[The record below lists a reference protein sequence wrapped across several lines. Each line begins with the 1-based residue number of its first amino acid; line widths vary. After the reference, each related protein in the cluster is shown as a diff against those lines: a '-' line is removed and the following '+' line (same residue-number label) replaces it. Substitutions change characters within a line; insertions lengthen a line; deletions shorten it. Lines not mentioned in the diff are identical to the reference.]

1 MRPNSVVLR
10 SVERS
15 GFVGRGRSRAITV
28 LRLLRLTGPA
38 DFADWYAASRAYTRH
53 VADGMGL
60 AGVDAVDGA
69 RVVDRLRTDHATLSP
84 AEARSVAATL
94 LADGAF
100 SEPYCEWLPTWY
112 ELALLAPVRYG
123 DRRLRRVAAAVAG
136 AAGVTV
142 TAPRFS
148 RPRDVTIDG
157 RPALARVS
165 GFRDRFLLA
174 DALLHLEW
182 FVHAAA
188 ADGIDVPSA
197 LVERTR
203 EESLSYY
210 AGDRTSLSP
219 RVRRFQRLLFADDA
233 WVRRVND
240 RYGLQSR
247 LFGVW
252 ERILRAERERLAGE

>member
-1 MRPNSVVLR
+1 M
-10 SVERS
+10 
-15 GFVGRGRSRAITV
+15 GFE
-28 LRLLRLTGPA
+28 
-38 DFADWYAASRAYTRH
+38 
-53 VADGMGL
+53 
-60 AGVDAVDGA
+60 GVDAIDGA
-69 RVVDRLRTDHATLSP
+69 RVADRLRTDHATLSP
-84 AEARSVAATL
+84 PEARSVAATL

-123 DRRLRRVAAAVAG
+123 DWRLRRVAATVAG

-157 RPALARVS
+157 RPALAGVS

-174 DALLHLEW
+174 DALLHIEW

-188 ADGIDVPSA
+188 ADGIDVPA
-197 LVERTR
+197 DFVERTR

-210 AGDRTSLSP
+210 GGDRESLSP
-219 RVRRFQRLLFADDA
+219 PVRRFQRFLFADDA
-233 WVRRVND
+233 WVQGVND
-240 RYGLQSR
+240 RYGLNSR
-247 LFGVW
+247 LFDLW
-252 ERILRAERERLAGE
+252 ERLLRAERERLSDA

>member
-1 MRPNSVVLR
+1 MDFD
-10 SVERS
+10 
-15 GFVGRGRSRAITV
+15 GADAI
-28 LRLLRLTGPA
+28 
-38 DFADWYAASRAYTRH
+38 
-53 VADGMGL
+53 
-60 AGVDAVDGA
+60 DGA
-69 RVVDRLRTDHATLSP
+69 RVADRLRADRATLSP

-123 DRRLRRVAAAVAG
+123 DWRLRRVAGAVAG
-136 AAGVTV
+136 AADATV

-148 RPRDVTIDG
+148 RPRDVTVDG

-188 ADGIDVPSA
+188 ADGIEVPSD

-203 EESLSYY
+203 RESLSYY
-210 AGDRTSLSP
+210 GGDRGSLSP
-219 RVRRFQRLLFADDA
+219 SVRRFQCLLFADDA
-233 WVRRVND
+233 WVGRVND
-240 RYGLQSR
+240 RYDLNSR
-247 LFGVW
+247 LFDVW
-252 ERILRAERERLAGE
+252 ERILSGERRRLAGE

>member
-1 MRPNSVVLR
+1 M
-10 SVERS
+10 
-15 GFVGRGRSRAITV
+15 GF
-28 LRLLRLTGPA
+28 
-38 DFADWYAASRAYTRH
+38 D
-53 VADGMGL
+53 
-60 AGVDAVDGA
+60 GVDAIDGA
-69 RVVDRLRTDHATLSP
+69 RVEDRLRADYETLSP

-112 ELALLAPVRYG
+112 EFALLAPVRYG
-123 DRRLRRVAAAVAG
+123 DWRLRRVAAAIAE

-157 RPALARVS
+157 RPALACVS

-188 ADGIDVPSA
+188 ADGIAVPSG
-197 LVERTR
+197 LVERVR

-210 AGDRTSLSP
+210 GGDRASLSP
-219 RVRRFQRLLFADDA
+219 PVRRFQRLLFADDA
-233 WVRRVND
+233 WVDRVDD
-240 RYGLQSR
+240 RYDLNSR

-252 ERILRAERERLAGE
+252 ERFLGAERERLARD

>member
-1 MRPNSVVLR
+1 M
-10 SVERS
+10 
-15 GFVGRGRSRAITV
+15 
-28 LRLLRLTGPA
+28 
-38 DFADWYAASRAYTRH
+38 DFAG
-53 VADGMGL
+53 AD
-60 AGVDAVDGA
+60 AIDGA
-69 RVVDRLRTDHATLSP
+69 RAADRLRTDHAALSP

-100 SEPYCEWLPTWY
+100 SEPYCEWLPAWY
-112 ELALLAPVRYG
+112 ELALIAPVRYA

-188 ADGIDVPSA
+188 ADGIEVPSA
-197 LVERTR
+197 LVARTR
-203 EESLSYY
+203 RESLSYY
-210 AGDRTSLSP
+210 GGDRESLSP
-219 RVRRFQRLLFADDA
+219 AVRRFQRLLFADDA

-240 RYGLQSR
+240 RYDLHSR
-247 LFGVW
+247 LFALW
-252 ERILRAERERLAGE
+252 EDILRDERERLAGE

>member
-1 MRPNSVVLR
+1 MT
-10 SVERS
+10 
-15 GFVGRGRSRAITV
+15 A
-28 LRLLRLTGPA
+28 PA

-53 VADGMGL
+53 VADGMGF
-60 AGVDAVDGA
+60 AGADEIDAA
-69 RVVDRLRTDHATLSP
+69 RVVDRLRTDHTTLSP
-84 AEARSVAATL
+84 PEARSVAATL

-112 ELALLAPVRYG
+112 ELALIAPVRYG
-123 DRRLRRVAAAVAG
+123 DWRLRRVAAAVAG

-142 TAPRFS
+142 SAPRFS
-148 RPRDVTIDG
+148 RPRDVTVDG
-157 RPALARVS
+157 RHALAGVS

-188 ADGIDVPSA
+188 ADGINVPPD

-203 EESLSYY
+203 EETLSYY
-210 AGDRTSLSP
+210 GGDRASLSP
-219 RVRRFQRLLFADDA
+219 PVRRFQRLLFADDA

-240 RYGLQSR
+240 RYDLNSL

-252 ERILRAERERLAGE
+252 ERILSAERERLADE

>member
-1 MRPNSVVLR
+1 M
-10 SVERS
+10 
-15 GFVGRGRSRAITV
+15 GF
-28 LRLLRLTGPA
+28 
-38 DFADWYAASRAYTRH
+38 D
-53 VADGMGL
+53 
-60 AGVDAVDGA
+60 GVDAIDGA
-69 RVVDRLRTDHATLSP
+69 PVADRLRTDHATLSP
-84 AEARSVAATL
+84 AEARSVSATL

-112 ELALLAPVRYG
+112 EFALLPPVRYG
-123 DRRLRRVAAAVAG
+123 DWRLRRVAAAVAG
-136 AAGVTV
+136 AAGVTA

-157 RPALARVS
+157 RPALAAVS

-188 ADGIDVPSA
+188 ADGIDVPAA

-210 AGDRTSLSP
+210 GGDRASLSP

-240 RYGLQSR
+240 RYELNSR